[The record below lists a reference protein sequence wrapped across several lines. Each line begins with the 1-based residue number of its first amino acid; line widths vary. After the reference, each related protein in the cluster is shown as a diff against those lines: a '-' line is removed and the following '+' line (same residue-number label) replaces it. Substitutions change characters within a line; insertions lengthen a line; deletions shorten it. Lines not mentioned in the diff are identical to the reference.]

1 MVQWLRLCAS
11 NAGGVGSIP
20 DQGIK
25 ILAGQKNLKKKK
37 KKSLYLSFVSPGHF
51 IFPNLLTILMTLFND
66 FTLIAELRLDPCLPK
81 AKT

>member
-1 MVQWLRLCAS
+1 MQGVWVQSLIRELRSWQAK
-11 NAGGVGSIP
+11 
-20 DQGIK
+20 K
-25 ILAGQKNLKKKK
+25 IKKK